1 LPFIGVIEEV
11 SVKSQQIFIAGKG
24 AISAIGS
31 NVAENFASL
40 LNLQT
45 GVSKITVLTTRY
57 AETLPAAEVK
67 LTNEELAQLCGLS
80 SNEPRTALLSL
91 IAAKEA
97 IADANIPDFKKWR
110 TGLISANTV
119 GAMDKTETIYKY
131 FMEDGNTDKLIE
143 EDPYDAGYV
152 TELVA
157 NELGIKDHI
166 TTISTACSSSANAMA
181 YGARLIKSN
190 QLDVVVAGGCDAMSR
205 FTLNGF
211 NSLMILDTNPC
222 TPYDDNRKG
231 LNLGEGAGY
240 VVLVSEE
247 VAATLTKK
255 PTTTLSGYANANDA
269 FHQTASSPEGKG
281 NFMAMQG
288 ALEMSGLDA
297 KDIDYINL
305 HGTGTPNNDLSEGN
319 AVQRIFGEVP
329 KASSTKPYT
338 GHTLGACAG
347 IEAVY
352 CILSIENGIIFPN
365 LRFQTKM
372 KELDFV
378 PVTELLQNV
387 EVNHVMSNS
396 FGFGGNCS
404 SVIFSKAN

>member
-1 LPFIGVIEEV
+1 MPFIGVIEEV

>member
-1 LPFIGVIEEV
+1 M
-11 SVKSQQIFIAGKG
+11 KSNKEIFIAGKG
-24 AISAIGS
+24 AISAIGN
-31 NVAENFASL
+31 NVVENFTSL
-40 LNLQT
+40 RNLQT

-80 SNEPRTALLSL
+80 SHEPRTALLSL
-91 IAAKEA
+91 IAAQEA
-97 IADANIPDFKKWR
+97 VADANIPDLKKWR
-110 TGLISANTV
+110 TGFISANTV

-131 FMEDGNTDKLIE
+131 YMEDGSTDKLIE

-190 QLDVVVAGGCDAMSR
+190 QLDVVIAGGCDAMSR

-222 TPYDDNRKG
+222 IPYDDNRKG

-240 VVLVSEE
+240 VVLVSEK
-247 VAATLTKK
+247 VAATLAKK
-255 PTTTLSGYANANDA
+255 PTATLSGYANANDA

-288 ALEMSGLDA
+288 ALEMSGLSS

-305 HGTGTPNNDLSEGN
+305 HGTGTPNNDLSEGI
-319 AVQRIFGEVP
+319 AVQRIFGAVP

-352 CILSIENGIIFPN
+352 SILSIENGIIFPN

-372 KELDFV
+372 KELDFT

>member
-1 LPFIGVIEEV
+1 MKV
-11 SVKSQQIFIAGKG
+11 FIAGKG
-24 AISAIGS
+24 VISAIGN

-40 LNLQT
+40 RNLKT
-45 GVSKITVLTTRY
+45 GVSKITVLPTRY
-57 AETLPAAEVK
+57 AETIPAAEIK
-67 LTNEELAQLCGLS
+67 LSNEDLAERCGLNRS
-80 SNEPRTALLSL
+80 EPRTAFLSS

-97 IADANIPDFKKWR
+97 VADANIPDFGKWR
-110 TGLISANTV
+110 TGFISANTV

-131 FMEDGNTDKLIE
+131 YLEDSNTDKLIE

-157 NELGIKDHI
+157 NQLGIKDHI
-166 TTISTACSSSANAMA
+166 TTISTACSSSTNAIA
-181 YGARLIKSN
+181 YGARLIKAN
-190 QLDVVVAGGCDAMSR
+190 QLDIVVAGGCDAMSK

-222 TPYDDNRKG
+222 TPYDENRKG

-240 VVLVSEE
+240 VVLVSEK
-247 VAATLTKK
+247 VATTLTKK
-255 PTTTLSGYANANDA
+255 PTTILGGYANANDA

-288 ALEMSGLDA
+288 ALEMSGLST
-297 KDIDYINL
+297 KQIDYINL
-305 HGTGTPNNDLSEGN
+305 HGTGTSNNDLSEGI
-319 AVQRIFGEVP
+319 AIQRIFGDVP
-329 KASSTKPYT
+329 RVSSTKPYT

-352 CILSIENGIIFPN
+352 SILSIENGIIFPN

-378 PVTELLQNV
+378 PVTELLENV

>member
-1 LPFIGVIEEV
+1 MRV
-11 SVKSQQIFIAGKG
+11 FIAGKG
-24 AISAIGS
+24 VISAIGN
-31 NVAENFASL
+31 NVQENLASL
-40 LNLQT
+40 RNSKS
-45 GVSKITVLTTRY
+45 GVSKITILPTRY
-57 AETLPAAEVK
+57 AETIPAAEIK
-67 LTNEELAQLCGLS
+67 LTNEELAQFSGLC

-97 IADANIPDFKKWR
+97 IANANIPDFKKWR
-110 TGLISANTV
+110 TGFISANTV

-131 FMEDGNTDKLIE
+131 FMEDSNTDKLLE
-143 EDPYDAGYV
+143 EDPYDAGYI

-157 NELGIKDHI
+157 DKLGIKDHI

-181 YGARLIKSN
+181 YGARLIKTN
-190 QLDVVVAGGCDAMSR
+190 QLDIVVAGGCDAMSR

-211 NSLMILDTNPC
+211 NSLMILDNMPC
-222 TPYDDNRKG
+222 TPYDENRKG

-240 VVLVSEE
+240 VVLVSEK
-247 VAATLTKK
+247 VAATLAKK

-288 ALEMSGLDA
+288 ALEMSGLST

-305 HGTGTPNNDLSEGN
+305 HGTGTPNNDLSEGM

-329 KASSTKPYT
+329 YASSTKSYT

-352 CILSIENGIIFPN
+352 SILSIENGIIFPN
-365 LRFQTKM
+365 LRFETKM

-378 PVTELLQNV
+378 PVTELLENV

>member
-1 LPFIGVIEEV
+1 MSL
-11 SVKSQQIFIAGKG
+11 SVNSQKIFIAGKG
-24 AISAIGS
+24 VISAIGN
-31 NVAENFASL
+31 NVAENFTSL
-40 LNLQT
+40 LSKQT
-45 GVSKITVLTTRY
+45 GVSKITILPTRY

-67 LTNEELAQLCGLS
+67 LTNEELAELAGLN
-80 SNEPRTALLSL
+80 SNEPRTALLSV
-91 IAAKEA
+91 IAAQEA
-97 IADANIPDFKKWR
+97 LADADIRDFNKWR
-110 TGLISANTV
+110 IGFVSANTV

-131 FMEDGNTDKLIE
+131 YLKDSNTDKLLE
-143 EDPYDAGYV
+143 EDPYDSGYV
-152 TELVA
+152 TEVA
-157 NELGIKDHI
+157 ANALGIKDHI

-190 QLDVVVAGGCDAMSR
+190 QLDIVVAGGCDAMSK

-222 TPYDDNRKG
+222 TPYDEDRKG

-240 VVLVSEE
+240 VVLVSER
-247 VAATLTKK
+247 VAATLAKT
-255 PTTTLSGYANANDA
+255 PTTFLSGYANANDA

-281 NFMAMQG
+281 NYMAMQG
-288 ALEMSGLDA
+288 ALEMSGLSP

-305 HGTGTPNNDLSEGN
+305 HGTGTPNNDLSEGI

-329 KASSTKPYT
+329 KVSSTKPYT

-352 CILSIENGIIFPN
+352 SILSIEKGIIFPN
-365 LRFQTKM
+365 LRFNTKM
-372 KELDFV
+372 KELDFI
-378 PVTELLQNV
+378 PVTELLENV
-387 EVNHVMSNS
+387 TVNHVMSNS

-404 SVIFSKAN
+404 SVIFSKVN

>member
-1 LPFIGVIEEV
+1 MKV
-11 SVKSQQIFIAGKG
+11 FIAGKG
-24 AISAIGS
+24 VISAIGN

-40 LNLQT
+40 KNLQT
-45 GVSKITVLTTRY
+45 GVSKITVLPTRY
-57 AETLPAAEVK
+57 SDTLPAAEIK
-67 LTNEELAQLCGLS
+67 LSNEELAKRSGLNS
-80 SNEPRTALLSL
+80 SEPRTGFLSSL
-91 IAAKEA
+91 AAKEA
-97 IADANIPDFKKWR
+97 VADANIPNFKKWR
-110 TGLISANTV
+110 TGFISANTV

-131 FMEDGNTDKLIE
+131 YLEDSNTDKLLE

-157 NELGIKDHI
+157 NQLGIKEHI
-166 TTISTACSSSANAMA
+166 TTISTACSSSTNAIA
-181 YGARLIKSN
+181 YGARLIKAN
-190 QLDVVVAGGCDAMSR
+190 QLDIVVAGGCDAMSK

-222 TPYDDNRKG
+222 TPYDENRKG

-247 VAATLTKK
+247 VAATLAKK
-255 PTTTLSGYANANDA
+255 PTTVLSGYANANDA

-288 ALEMSGLDA
+288 ALEMSGLST
-297 KDIDYINL
+297 KQIDYINL
-305 HGTGTPNNDLSEGN
+305 HGTGTSNNDLSEGI
-319 AVQRIFGEVP
+319 AIQRIFGDVP
-329 KASSTKPYT
+329 KVSSTKPYT

-352 CILSIENGIIFPN
+352 SILSIENSIIFPN

-378 PVTELLQNV
+378 PVTELLENV
-387 EVNHVMSNS
+387 DVNHVMSNS

-404 SVIFSKAN
+404 SVIFSINN

>member
-1 LPFIGVIEEV
+1 VKLNEV
-11 SVKSQQIFIAGKG
+11 IFIAGKG
-24 AISAIGS
+24 VISAIGN

-40 LNLQT
+40 INLQT
-45 GVSKITVLTTRY
+45 GVSKITILPTRY

-67 LTNEELAQLCGLS
+67 LTNEELAQLYGLS

-97 IADANIPDFKKWR
+97 VADANIPDFKKWR
-110 TGLISANTV
+110 TGFISANTV
-119 GAMDKTETIYKY
+119 GAMDKTETIFKCY
-131 FMEDGNTDKLIE
+131 MEDSNTDKLVE

-152 TELVA
+152 TEIVA
-157 NELGIKDHI
+157 NQLGIKDHI

-190 QLDVVVAGGCDAMSR
+190 QLDIVVAGGCDAMSR

-211 NSLMILDTNPC
+211 NSLMILDNMPC
-222 TPYDDNRKG
+222 TPYDENRKG

-240 VVLVSEE
+240 VVLVSER
-247 VAATLTKK
+247 VAATLVKK
-255 PTTTLSGYANANDA
+255 PTTVLSGYANANDA

-281 NFMAMQG
+281 NFMAMQS
-288 ALEMSGLDA
+288 AREMSGLTT
-297 KDIDYINL
+297 KDIDYINM
-305 HGTGTPNNDLSEGN
+305 HGTGTPNNDLSEGV

-329 KASSTKPYT
+329 KVSSTKPYT

-352 CILSIENGIIFPN
+352 SILSIENGIIFPN

-372 KELDFV
+372 KELDFT
-378 PVTELLQNV
+378 PVTELLGNV